1 MKVFKAYKVEL
12 CPNNVQRTLLLKHAG
27 AARFTYNWGLA
38 QKIKAYEAKE
48 KTPNSI
54 ELHRRLN
61 ALKQSEFPWMYEVSK
76 CSPQEALRNLDK
88 AFDNFFRRC
97 KAKKKGQHKGKVG
110 FPKFKSKKKGVGSF
124 RLTGT
129 IHVFDN
135 AVQLPKLG
143 KLRLKEHGYIP
154 TENIKILSAT
164 VNEHAGRWFVSIQV
178 EQEVADPQPKPKE
191 VVGVDLG
198 IKTLATCSD
207 GKTFE
212 NPKALRSRL
221 KKLKRL
227 SRAVSRK
234 VKGSMN
240 RKKAARRLAKLHYKI
255 SNIRK
260 DALHKMTTWLTKSKS
275 AIGIE
280 DLNVAGMLKN
290 RNLAQAI
297 SEIGFGEFRRQ
308 LDYKGKFYG
317 CEIVVVDRFFPSS
330 KMCHV
335 CGCLNESLTLSD
347 RTWTCPCGEVHDRDY
362 NASMNLKQVAVSS
375 TETLNACREDLPLAA
390 A

>member
-1 MKVFKAYKVEL
+1 MKVLRAYKTEL
-12 CPNNVQRTLLLKHAG
+12 SLNNEQRTACYQHAG
-27 AARFTYNWGLA
+27 AARYAFNWGLNLKKQA
-38 QKIKAYEAKE
+38 MDKREKI
-48 KTPNSI
+48 PNAI
-54 ELHRRLN
+54 ELHRKLN
-61 ALKQSEFPWMYEVSK
+61 QLKKTDLGWMYQSSK
-76 CSPQEALRNLDK
+76 CSPQEALRNLDR

-129 IHVFDN
+129 IKVFNDRI
-135 AVQLPKLG
+135 QLPKLET
-143 KLRLKEHGYIP
+143 LRLKERGYIP
-154 TENIKILSAT
+154 TEGIKILSAT
-164 VNEHAGRWFVSIQV
+164 VSEHAGRWFVSVQC
-178 EQEVADPQPKPKE
+178 EQEVADPQPKPKDI
-191 VVGVDLG
+191 VGIDLG
-198 IKTLATCSD
+198 IKTLAFCSD
-207 GKTFE
+207 GKKFE
-212 NPKALRSRL
+212 NPKVLRTRL

-240 RKKAARRLAKLHYKI
+240 RKKAARRVAKLHYKI

-260 DALHKMTTWLTKSKS
+260 DTIHKMTTWLTKNKS
-275 AIGIE
+275 AVGIE

-290 RNLAQAI
+290 RKLAQAI

-308 LDYKGKFYG
+308 LDYKGKLYG
-317 CEIVVVDRFFPSS
+317 CNIVVVDRFFPSS

-347 RTWTCPCGEVHDRDY
+347 RTWECPCGEVHDRDY
-362 NASMNLKQVAVSS
+362 NASMNLRQVAVSS
-375 TETLNACREDLPLAA
+375 TETLNAYGEDSPLAA